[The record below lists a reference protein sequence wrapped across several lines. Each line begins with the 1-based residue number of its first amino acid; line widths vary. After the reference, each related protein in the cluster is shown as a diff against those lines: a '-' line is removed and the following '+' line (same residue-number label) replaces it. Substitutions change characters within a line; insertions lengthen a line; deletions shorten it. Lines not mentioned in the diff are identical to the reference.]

1 MDVILSIVAGLGLRI
16 FLISVTASDP
26 SIGALLGIWEGVT
39 VHQLSVRSR
48 SPQLD
53 HVLAYVLR
61 LAADLIISKNLLRL
75 FMVLLWTAFGAL
87 ISEAFSPHESLRS
100 SLRRQRERGKQRAKE
115 KQRERERRHRHS
127 RSSPEVLTIS
137 STPLPLRIRTTQ
149 QPFTPLISSF
159 PPLTPPSFFLHEAS
173 DIGSPSPKPVLIQ
186 TPQPLDSPVRD
197 SPPARPRSG
206 LASIL
211 DRSPDRDLLP
221 TPPESALSAA
231 PSDGPDVQNSSAD
244 LHDTAKTLSPRRL
257 SPIAE
262 LSSPDSTPETVN
274 HQNNTELD
282 QNHQLASFSPAEA
295 ISFVPPPPFNMV
307 PYSSPPQVGTY

>member
-16 FLISVTASDP
+16 FLITVTASDA
-26 SIGALLGIWEGVT
+26 SIGALLLGIWEGVT

-48 SPQLD
+48 SPHLD

-61 LAADLIISKNLLRL
+61 LAADLIISKNLPRL
-75 FMVLLWTAFGAL
+75 FMVLLWTAFGTL
-87 ISEAFSPHESLRS
+87 ISEAFSPHESLGS
-100 SLRRQRERGKQRAKE
+100 SLRRQRERGKERAKE
-115 KQRERERRHRHS
+115 KQQEKERRHRHS

-149 QPFTPLISSF
+149 QPFTPFTPLISSI

-173 DIGSPSPKPVLIQ
+173 DIDSPSPKPVLIQ

-197 SPPARPRSG
+197 SLPARPRSG
-206 LASIL
+206 LTSIL
-211 DRSPDRDLLP
+211 DRSPDRGLLP

-244 LHDTAKTLSPRRL
+244 FHDTAKTLSPRRL

-262 LSSPDSTPETVN
+262 LSSLDSTPETVN
-274 HQNNTELD
+274 HENNTELD
-282 QNHQLASFSPAEA
+282 PIFSPAEA
-295 ISFVPPPPFNMV
+295 ISFVPPPSFNMV
-307 PYSSPPQVGTY
+307 PYFSPPQVGTY